1 MSGGEAGRT
10 LRALFMSVSLGA
22 GHDQAQ
28 QAVKQAFAER
38 GVELLGAEHDS
49 VEYLSTFERS
59 FTVDLYEFELRYAPW
74 LYRGFYWLTDQDQP
88 WNIIS
93 RMFTWLGMGAFK
105 DELREL
111 RPEVVINSFWA
122 PAAVCDTLR
131 AQTGQRFLNCLIV
144 TDYRAHLHWA
154 RRETDLL
161 MVASE
166 ETRRQMLERGVRP
179 EQVEVTGI
187 PISPAFRE
195 VLAAD
200 RQALRAELFNEMGLR
215 PGVPLLLLSG
225 GGRGHYAAAADV
237 LTELGNLGRAVQVL
251 VPASRQG
258 EGTETIGGATVH
270 HLGFRRDLPRLL
282 AASDLVVGKAGGLT
296 VAEATALG
304 VPLVIYAPIPGQEEH
319 NADFLERHG
328 AGLWARERKD
338 VRPLVLRA
346 LDPAE
351 HARLSAGARAVGIP
365 DAADRVA
372 GAILR
377 RLGDGLGDELGDSG
391 EPA

>member
-1 MSGGEAGRT
+1 MKRT

-28 QAVKQAFAER
+28 RAVKQAFAER
-38 GVELLGAEHDS
+38 GVELTGAEHDS
-49 VEYLSTFERS
+49 VEYLSAFERS

-88 WNIIS
+88 WNVIS

-105 DELREL
+105 DELRQL
-111 RPEVVINSFWA
+111 RPEVVVNSFWA

-131 AQTGQRFLNCLIV
+131 ARTGQRFLNTLIV

-154 RRETDLL
+154 RRDTDLL

-195 VLAAD
+195 VLNLN
-200 RQALRAELFNEMGLR
+200 RETLRRELVAELGLR
-215 PGVPLLLLSG
+215 PELPLLLLSG
-225 GGRGHYAAAADV
+225 GGRGHYQPQE
-237 LTELGNLGRAVQVL
+237 LLRELGNLGRAVQVL

-258 EGTETIGGATVH
+258 EGAETIGGATVH
-270 HLGFRRDLPRLL
+270 HLGFRRDLPRLM

-304 VPLVIYAPIPGQEEH
+304 VPMVVYRPIPGQEEY

-328 AGLWARERKD
+328 AGLWARKRHD
-338 VRPLVLRA
+338 IRPLVLRA

-372 GAILR
+372 GAILG
-377 RLGDGLGDELGDSG
+377 RLGN
-391 EPA
+391 A